1 MERPHE
7 LLSKMDGFF
16 HPEAKKLV
24 KGAVAAV
31 EKQTSAEVVV
41 AVHKIA
47 GDYRHTSY
55 IGGLVFAIAFL
66 CVFLYYPEPFEYTY
80 LPLEQLGAFA
90 LGALVTSALDPLR
103 RVLTGARQ
111 KQQAVRAA
119 AREAFVDMGVGKTK
133 GRSGILVYVAAFERR
148 AEVVCDVGID
158 QAAIGAPLA
167 DAIKKIERSV
177 RLDRDPER
185 FAEALASLGPALAR
199 VLPALHDDENELSD
213 EQATKEDDT
222 HEDGD
227 DDSEEDA

>member
-1 MERPHE
+1 
-7 LLSKMDGFF
+7 MDGFF

-24 KGAVAAV
+24 KNAVAAV

-41 AVHKIA
+41 TVHKIA

-55 IGGLVFAIAFL
+55 IGGLVVAIAFL
-66 CVFLYYPEPFEYTY
+66 CLFLYYPEPFEYTW

-90 LGALVTSALDPLR
+90 LGALATSALDPLR
-103 RVLTGARQ
+103 RVLASTRQ

-133 GRSGILVYVAAFERR
+133 GRNGILVYVAAFERR
-148 AEVVCDVGID
+148 AEIVCDVGVD
-158 QAAIGAPLA
+158 VAAIGAPLA

-185 FAEALASLGPALAR
+185 FAEALASLGPALGK
-199 VLPALHDDENELSD
+199 VFPPLPGDENELSD

-227 DDSEEDA
+227 ESEEDDA

>member
-1 MERPHE
+1 ME
-7 LLSKMDGFF
+7 GFF

-24 KGAVAAV
+24 KKAVAAV

-47 GDYRHTSY
+47 GDYPHVGLV
-55 IGGLVFAIAFL
+55 GGLVAALAWL
-66 CVFLYYPEPFEYTY
+66 CVFLYYPQPFEYTY
-80 LPLEQLGAFA
+80 LPLEELGAFA
-90 LGALVTSALDPLR
+90 LGWLATSSLDPVR
-103 RVLTGARQ
+103 RLLAGTRR

-133 GRSGILVYVAAFERR
+133 GRTGILVYVAAFERR
-148 AEVVCDVGID
+148 ADVVCDVGID
-158 QAAIGAPLA
+158 SAAIGAPLA

-185 FAEALASLGPALAR
+185 FAEALESLGPALKQA
-199 VLPALHDDENELSD
+199 LPARHDDENELSD
-213 EQATKEDDT
+213 DQSTKEDDS

-227 DDSEEDA
+227 DEEEGA